1 MSMKNTSDN
10 SENDLVKVKLFGIST
25 EIVGKREMTLL
36 VPVGTTIGNLRKEIT
51 KLYPSLYIAKIPFV
65 FAVNHRVASEDVP
78 VTHLDEIA
86 ILPPVSGG

>member
-1 MSMKNTSDN
+1 MTTTNVD
-10 SENDLVKVKLFGIST
+10 SENDLIKVKLFGIST

-51 KLYPSLYIAKIPFV
+51 KLYPSLDVANIPFV
-65 FAVNHRVASEDVP
+65 FAVNHRVVTEDVP
-78 VTHLDEIA
+78 VTYLDEIA

>member
-1 MSMKNTSDN
+1 MTTTTDDR
-10 SENDLVKVKLFGIST
+10 ETDLIKVKLFGIST
-25 EIVGKREMTLL
+25 EIVGKSEMTLL
-36 VPVGTTIGNLRKEIT
+36 VPVGTTVGNLKKKIT
-51 KLYPSLYIAKIPFV
+51 KMYPSLDVANVPYV

>member
-1 MSMKNTSDN
+1 MTTTNVD
-10 SENDLVKVKLFGIST
+10 SENDLIKVKLFGIST

-51 KLYPSLYIAKIPFV
+51 KLYPSLDMANIPFV
-65 FAVNHRVASEDVP
+65 FAVNNKVVDEEVR

>member
-1 MSMKNTSDN
+1 MTTTNVDG
-10 SENDLVKVKLFGIST
+10 ENDLIKVKLFGIST

-36 VPVGTTIGNLRKEIT
+36 VSVGTTIGNLRKEIT
-51 KLYPSLYIAKIPFV
+51 KLYPSLDMANIPFV
-65 FAVNHRVASEDVP
+65 FAVNHRVVSEDVP

>member
-1 MSMKNTSDN
+1 MTTANVD
-10 SENDLVKVKLFGIST
+10 SEKDLVKVKLFGIST

-51 KLYPSLYIAKIPFV
+51 KLYPSLDIATIPFV
-65 FAVNHRVASEDVP
+65 FAVNNKVVDEEVR